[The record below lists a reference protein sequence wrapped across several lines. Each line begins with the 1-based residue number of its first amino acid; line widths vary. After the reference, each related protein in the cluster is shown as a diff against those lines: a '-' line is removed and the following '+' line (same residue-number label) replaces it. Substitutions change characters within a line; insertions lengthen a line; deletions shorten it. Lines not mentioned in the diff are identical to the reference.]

1 MLDCKYELLALLDE
15 LRVIAPAANLRSDSR
30 QVENGDI
37 FFAFPVAKNAG
48 DGRQYIQ
55 AAISN
60 GAAAVVYDADN
71 FVWNDEQKVPH
82 FPVTALS
89 SELGVIANTWYGH
102 PDQEMFTVAVTG
114 TNGKTSCSQWIAAA
128 FSHLAVPCGVIGTL
142 GCGVYQNGQL
152 EHLSETGFTTPD
164 ALQLQSNLQSMQ
176 EQGAKALAIEASS
189 IGLQQQRLNGLHI
202 DVAVFTNLTRDHL
215 DYHGSFENYA
225 TAKVLLFERSELK
238 IAIINLDDVFGEEL
252 VQRLLARQEVKV
264 IGYSLLHKTHPT
276 VPVIF
281 ADQIR
286 HQVAGT
292 QFQVSSPFGYGNI
305 KTKMIGEFNVSN
317 VLGVLGVLLAS
328 DITWQ
333 IAAETIS
340 LLNPVAGRMQQLG
353 SPNQVMIVIDYA
365 HTPDALEKT
374 LTTLKAVSQERR
386 GALWCVFGCGGD
398 RDTGKRPQMGRIAE
412 LAQHVVVT
420 SDNPRSENPG
430 GIIRQI
436 IEGMKTTPQ
445 VIEDRANAILYAIK
459 HAKAQDIVL
468 IAGKGHENYQEING
482 KKWPFSDH
490 SHAELALAA
499 VAVSGGHAGLAAR
512 GEH

>member
-1 MLDCKYELLALLDE
+1 
-15 LRVIAPAANLRSDSR
+15 
-30 QVENGDI
+30 
-37 FFAFPVAKNAG
+37 
-48 DGRQYIQ
+48 
-55 AAISN
+55 
-60 GAAAVVYDADN
+60 
-71 FVWNDEQKVPH
+71 
-82 FPVTALS
+82 
-89 SELGVIANTWYGH
+89 
-102 PDQEMFTVAVTG
+102 
-114 TNGKTSCSQWIAAA
+114 
-128 FSHLAVPCGVIGTL
+128 
-142 GCGVYQNGQL
+142 
-152 EHLSETGFTTPD
+152 
-164 ALQLQSNLQSMQ
+164 
-176 EQGAKALAIEASS
+176 
-189 IGLQQQRLNGLHI
+189 LQQQRLNGLHI

-374 LTTLKAVSQERR
+374 LTTLKEVSQERR